1 MRGDDRDLNVS
12 GRDVMI
18 VYYEEQRSLKSVRF
32 TPVPI
37 PAAWS
42 ARVGVWR
49 IANLHPDEVQR
60 I

>member
-1 MRGDDRDLNVS
+1 
-12 GRDVMI
+12 MI